1 MNFLENKYYR
11 GGEST
16 YFARMK
22 FHKTGRMSPLP
33 STPKFDTMLL
43 TQSVDDPRSNG
54 GGMEL
59 RVIKHDTDADY
70 RITSLASGS
79 SSRCLTTM
87 LVKQYKNE

>member
-1 MNFLENKYYR
+1 MNFKKICYR
-11 GGEST
+11 GGGST

-22 FHKTGRMSPLP
+22 FHKKGRMSPLP
-33 STPKFDTMLL
+33 TTPKFDTMLL

-59 RVIKHDTDADY
+59 RAINIMSDY
-70 RITSLASGS
+70 RITSLAFGS

>member
-1 MNFLENKYYR
+1 MNFKKICYR
-11 GGEST
+11 GWGST

-22 FHKTGRMSPLP
+22 FHKKGRMSPLLT
-33 STPKFDTMLL
+33 TPKFDTMLL

-59 RVIKHDTDADY
+59 RAINIMSDY
-70 RITSLASGS
+70 RITSLAFGS
-79 SSRCLTTM
+79 SPRCLTTM

>member
-33 STPKFDTMLL
+33 TTPKFDTMLL

-54 GGMEL
+54 GGIEL
-59 RVIKHDTDADY
+59 RVINIVMHTDY
-70 RITSLASGS
+70 RIISLASGS
-79 SSRCLTTM
+79 SPRCLTTM
-87 LVKQYKNE
+87 LAKRYKN

>member
-1 MNFLENKYYR
+1 
-11 GGEST
+11 
-16 YFARMK
+16 MK
-22 FHKTGRMSPLP
+22 FHKKGRMSPLP

-59 RVIKHDTDADY
+59 RAINIMSDY

>member
-1 MNFLENKYYR
+1 
-11 GGEST
+11 
-16 YFARMK
+16 
-22 FHKTGRMSPLP
+22 MSPLP

-59 RVIKHDTDADY
+59 RAINIMSDY
-70 RITSLASGS
+70 RITSLAFGS
-79 SSRCLTTM
+79 SPRCLTTM

>member
-1 MNFLENKYYR
+1 MNFKKICYR

-54 GGMEL
+54 GGIEL
-59 RVIKHDTDADY
+59 RVINIVMYTDY
-70 RITSLASGS
+70 RIISLASGS
-79 SSRCLTTM
+79 SPRCLATM
-87 LVKQYKNE
+87 LVKQYKN